1 MEKGREKGRRGFV
14 FLAVFTSFF
23 LMMALVWIFFSN
35 PIQSW
40 WKTFTRESMRILGR
54 EQASVSPEEKRIREE
69 VILKKMEEASRHWD
83 WRHLAPEY
91 PRPNRME
98 NVPEKDRIQVLRETP
113 EFKEMD
119 RDLKDYLVKKED
131 QLLEFEPPTPPLNDP
146 VNFTILKDK
155 AAEEVAR
162 RLVTTKEK
170 APVDGPLE
178 ENLRLG
184 IKGPVASR
192 KIIERP
198 PLAPVR
204 VRVETEIEL
213 TFWVL
218 PNGTVDRAIPSV
230 KGDSELERIAIQYVK
245 QWRFVALPK
254 DQSQVEQWGTIPIK
268 FRFE

>member
-1 MEKGREKGRRGFV
+1 MERVRKKGRRGVV
-14 FLAVFTSFF
+14 FLAIFASSLF
-23 LMMALVWIFFSN
+23 MMALVWVFFSV

-40 WKTFTRESMRILGR
+40 WKTFTKESMRILGR
-54 EQASVSPEEKRIREE
+54 EQAGISLEEKRIREE
-69 VILKKMEEASRHWD
+69 VILKKMEEASLHWD

-98 NVPEKDRIQVLRETP
+98 DVPEKDRIQALRETP

-119 RDLKDYLVKKED
+119 RDLKDYLLKKED

-146 VNFTILKDK
+146 VNFTVLRDR
-155 AAEEVAR
+155 AAEEVTR
-162 RLVTTKEK
+162 RLVSAKEK
-170 APVDGPLE
+170 APVDEALE

-192 KIIERP
+192 KIVERP
-198 PLAPVR
+198 SLAPVK

-230 KGDSELERIAIQYVK
+230 KGDAELERIAVQYMK

-254 DQSQVEQWGTIPIK
+254 NQAQLEQWGTIPIK